1 MDTTDSPLKYNGVV
15 YNEMKG
21 AYSSPDDVLSRV
33 CMNSLF
39 PDTAYSTE
47 SGGDP
52 ENIPD
57 LTYEQFV
64 AFHKSCIILPTVIY
78 ISTATVI

>member
-39 PDTAYSTE
+39 PTPHTAPNQAET
-47 SGGDP
+47 
-52 ENIPD
+52 
-57 LTYEQFV
+57 LKTYL
-64 AFHKSCIILPTVIY
+64 I
-78 ISTATVI
+78 

>member
-21 AYSSPDDVLSRV
+21 AYSSPDEVLSRV

-39 PDTAYSTE
+39 PDTSYSTE

-52 ENIPD
+52 E
-57 LTYEQFV
+57 TYL
-64 AFHKSCIILPTVIY
+64 I
-78 ISTATVI
+78 